1 MAYWNEQL
9 VNSTVPLYHHLAKLW
24 AVSYISR
31 FSACPVARYRQ
42 PEQFVERYMSKPFVA
57 IVMGSDS
64 DLPVMEASFAVLRNF
79 DIPFEARITSA
90 HRTPEVTKDYVK
102 SAEQRGCVVFIAA
115 AGMAA
120 HLAGAVSAATVKPVI
135 GVPMNASLDGLDAL
149 LSTVQMPAGIPVA
162 TVAIGKAG
170 AKNAA
175 YLAAQILSTVDES
188 LADKL
193 RAEREAN
200 AQEIARKDAALQQSL
215 SSQANA

>member
-1 MAYWNEQL
+1 
-9 VNSTVPLYHHLAKLW
+9 
-24 AVSYISR
+24 
-31 FSACPVARYRQ
+31 
-42 PEQFVERYMSKPFVA
+42 MSEPFVA

-64 DLPVMEASFAVLRNF
+64 DLPVMEASFDVLRSF

-90 HRTPEVTKDYVK
+90 HRTPEVTKEYVK
-102 SAEQRGCVVFIAA
+102 DAEQRGCAVFIAA

-162 TVAIGKAG
+162 SVAIGKAG

-175 YLAAQILSTVDES
+175 YLAAQILSVADSAMAGKLRDERAANAEAIRVKDQALQES
-188 LADKL
+188 LKG
-193 RAEREAN
+193 
-200 AQEIARKDAALQQSL
+200 
-215 SSQANA
+215 